1 MAHAVSMGL
10 FNTNIKSYII
20 MEQNDYNDYDDKI
33 IIHGTKS
40 WGKKYFIMSTYPKY
54 QSSVQ

>member
-20 MEQNDYNDYDDKI
+20 MEQNDYNDYNDKI

-40 WGKKYFIMSTYPKY
+40 WGKKILYNVYLF
-54 QSSVQ
+54 